1 MRPSPFQ
8 FFFSSFFSLIQDH
21 KSFHRKNRCHLL
33 WSFVVV
39 LFYFIKKKKNAS
51 ADEAHLNIMMR
62 QQKPS
67 HREASDSV

>member
-8 FFFSSFFSLIQDH
+8 FFFSSFFSLIQDQ

-39 LFYFIKKKKNAS
+39 LFYFIKKKNKT
-51 ADEAHLNIMMR
+51 LLQMR
-62 QQKPS
+62 LI
-67 HREASDSV
+67 